1 MNAPAAQS
9 STSSGWTSSERLLI
23 GGSLLSMLAILCIVV
38 YLLARER
45 NDAMQSAARA
55 ATNTIKLIE
64 ADIQR
69 NVELYDASL
78 TGMLSA
84 WNSPDLPL
92 LSPALRQR
100 LLFDRASAAPY
111 KGDVALL
118 DAQGDVLADP
128 LPGTA
133 RQDNF
138 ADRRFFMHHR
148 DSPLPGLY
156 ISEPFKARW
165 GFNDWNLGFSRRLSG
180 PNGEFRGVAIAAMRL
195 AYFRPLFRSQSL
207 DRDSSISLINASG
220 VLLVREPQLSPL
232 DQTGVDLSQLTNFQ
246 HILELPEGSFVGL
259 SMKFE
264 SERLYTFS
272 RVSGLPLIVVIAQPV
287 SEVYATWRRNALL
300 VGSATGAL
308 CLGIL
313 WLTFLLIGE
322 LRRRQQA
329 EGVLANLAATDGLT
343 GLPNRRQLD
352 RTLAIEWARAQRSG
366 EPLSLLLLDVD
377 HFRRFNERHGHLG
390 GDQALRQV
398 ADSIAAHVRRTS
410 DLAARYGGEEFAV
423 LLPDTD
429 HASAHAMA
437 EAIRQTVMQLPTFE
451 HEQQA
456 ITVSIGVT
464 TGRVGKGDT
473 LESLIEAA
481 DKALYSAKNRGRN
494 RVEFLEYAQTQT
506 ASPA

>member
-1 MNAPAAQS
+1 MNAHLTQS
-9 STSSGWTSSERLLI
+9 SASPVWLRSERLLI
-23 GGSLLSMLAILCIVV
+23 AGSLLSMLAILGIVAS
-38 YLLARER
+38 LLARER
-45 NDAMQSAARA
+45 QDALLSASRA

-78 TGMLSA
+78 TGMISA
-84 WNSPDLPL
+84 WKSADLPQ
-92 LSPALRQR
+92 LSLGLRQR
-100 LLFDRASAAPY
+100 LLFDRATAAPY

-118 DAQGDVLADP
+118 DEQGNVLADP
-128 LPGTA
+128 LPGPS

-138 ADRRFFMHHR
+138 ADRSFFMHHR
-148 DSPLPGLY
+148 NSPMTGLY

-180 PNGEFRGVAIAAMRL
+180 RNGEFRGVAIAAMRL

-207 DRDSSISLINASG
+207 DQDSSISLINASG
-220 VLLVREPQLSPL
+220 ILLVREPELSAL
-232 DQTGVDLSQLTNFQ
+232 DQTGTDLSQLANFQ

-259 SMKFE
+259 SSKYQGP
-264 SERLYTFS
+264 RLYTFS
-272 RVSGLPLIVVIAQPV
+272 RVHGLPLIVVIAQPE

-313 WLTFLLIGE
+313 WLTLLLARE
-322 LRRRQQA
+322 LRRRQHA
-329 EGVLANLAATDGLT
+329 EQVLANQAATDGLT
-343 GLPNRRQLD
+343 GLANRRQLD
-352 RTLAIEWARAQRSG
+352 RSLAIEWARAQRSG
-366 EPLSLLLLDVD
+366 ESLSLLLIDVD

-390 GDQALRQV
+390 GDQALRRV
-398 ADSIAAHVRRTS
+398 ADSIAANVRRSS

-423 LLPDTD
+423 LLPATD
-429 HASAHAMA
+429 HASALALA
-437 EAIRQTVMQLPTFE
+437 ESIRQTVMQLPPFE

-464 TGRVGKGDT
+464 TGKVAKGDA

-481 DKALYSAKNRGRN
+481 DKALYSAKHNGRN
-494 RVEFLEYAQTQT
+494 RVEFFDYT
-506 ASPA
+506 